1 MKKGSSGLG
10 FENFSDRINSLIN
23 FDMFQKPP
31 VDFKE
36 VSRLTVSDGEMQKKT
51 IIKSKFSQI
60 NDKRI
65 YFTDTIT
72 SLQLSHPHLK
82 ELADFK
88 IKKGAK
94 NREIFLGR
102 KRKPIRNR
110 KQGPRIRGTSVFVPS
125 DFDELSKNI
134 SILLKRKFY
143 PRI

>member
-72 SLQLSHPHLK
+72 SLQLSHHHLK

-88 IKKGAK
+88 IKKEQRIERYFWEEK
-94 NREIFLGR
+94 ESLLEIENRAQEFEERLFLYH
-102 KRKPIRNR
+102 
-110 KQGPRIRGTSVFVPS
+110 Q
-125 DFDELSKNI
+125 
-134 SILLKRKFY
+134 ILMS
-143 PRI
+143 

>member
-1 MKKGSSGLG
+1 MTRFKS
-10 FENFSDRINSLIN
+10 
-23 FDMFQKPP
+23 PP

-65 YFTDTIT
+65 YFTDAIT

-88 IKKGAK
+88 IKKGTK

-102 KRKPIRNR
+102 KESLLEIENGA
-110 KQGPRIRGTSVFVPS
+110 QE
-125 DFDELSKNI
+125 FDERLF
-134 SILLKRKFY
+134 FY
-143 PRI
+143 HQVFMSEARIFPFY